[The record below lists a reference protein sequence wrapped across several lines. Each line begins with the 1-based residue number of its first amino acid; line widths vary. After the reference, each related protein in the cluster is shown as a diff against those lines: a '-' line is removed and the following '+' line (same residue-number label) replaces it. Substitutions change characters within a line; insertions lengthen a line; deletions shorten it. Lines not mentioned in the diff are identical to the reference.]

1 MGIHFEHIHKHFKNM
16 KTKNPFIITFM
27 HVIFM
32 IVFIGMAIAAGTMIT
47 HYVISLFIGPEPQG
61 PGGPS
66 FGLGITNVYE
76 YSLWNYHMFAS
87 YILSIILLKTV
98 MAYEVVAIFQHL
110 DLNKPF
116 QSKVVKK
123 IRNIGYL
130 AVMAGIISIFG
141 NAHDN
146 WLTKRGVEVAYDWDA
161 NEILFFAGIIFVLG
175 LIFKKGAEFQ
185 SENELTV

>member
-1 MGIHFEHIHKHFKNM
+1 M

-32 IVFIGMAIAAGTMIT
+32 IVFIGLALAAGTMLT
-47 HYVISLFIGPEPQG
+47 HYIISLFIGPEPQG
-61 PGGPS
+61 PEGPS
-66 FGLGITNVYE
+66 FGLGIGNVYE
-76 YSLWNYHMFAS
+76 YSIWHYHMLAS
-87 YILSIILLKTV
+87 YIVSIILLKTI
-98 MAYEVVAIFQHL
+98 MAYQVVAIFQHL

-116 QSKVVKK
+116 QSKVVSK

-130 AVMAGIISIFG
+130 AVLAGILSIFG
-141 NAHDN
+141 NAHDK
-146 WLTKRGVEVAYDWDA
+146 WLMKRGVEVAYDWDA